1 MSSSAVAIANLLYQY
16 AERLDGG
23 DFEGAAALFLHARI
37 KVGKDT
43 PLIDSAGMLRLL
55 RELVILY
62 PCGTPRTRHVT
73 SNPII
78 EIDEVGGR
86 ATVRSYYIVFQATEG
101 LPLQAITAGRYHDEF
116 ERVDGV
122 WRFSYRDYTL
132 QDAVGEMGFH
142 LSGVVPGR

>member
-1 MSSSAVAIANLLYQY
+1 MSDSAVAICNLLYRY
-16 AERLDGG
+16 AECLDRG
-23 DFEGAAALFLHARI
+23 DFEGAAGLFRYARI
-37 KVGKDT
+37 KVGKDA
-43 PLIDSAGMLRLL
+43 PLIDSAGMLHLL

-116 ERVDGV
+116 ERVGGV
-122 WRFSYRDYTL
+122 WRFSYRDYT
-132 QDAVGEMGFH
+132 QQEAVGEMRFH
-142 LSGVVPGR
+142 LRAAVPC